1 MQHNKNLTDLAQ
13 ELRRN
18 MTKEEKQLWYRYL
31 REYPVQFR
39 RQVTC
44 GNYIM
49 DFSKFDS
56 MINEAEL
63 AKQLEEAK
71 NNAPQTDKQVPAGN
85 YTVKIEKMEL
95 GATKDGRP
103 MFKVQCRI
111 LEGEFKKWCIFLNRV
126 IYGTKNDASM
136 ISSVIGWL
144 QKLEPSVP
152 VEFKNYSQFSD
163 LVLDIF
169 EEVADAV
176 ELDVYY
182 DPDAFN
188 SISIEE
194 VFDAE

>member
-1 MQHNKNLTDLAQ
+1 
-13 ELRRN
+13 
-18 MTKEEKQLWYRYL
+18 
-31 REYPVQFR
+31 
-39 RQVTC
+39 
-44 GNYIM
+44 M
-49 DFSKFDS
+49 DFTKFDS

-63 AKQLEEAK
+63 KKQLEEAK
-71 NNAPQTDKQVPAGN
+71 NNAPQTNKEVPAGN
-85 YTVKIEKMEL
+85 YTVKIEKMEV

-126 IYGTKNDASM
+126 IYGTKNDANM

-144 QKLEPSVP
+144 QKLEPSIT
-152 VEFKNYSQFSD
+152 VEFKNYSQFDD

-176 ELDVYY
+176 ELDVEY
-182 DPDAFN
+182 DPNAFN

>member
-1 MQHNKNLTDLAQ
+1 
-13 ELRRN
+13 
-18 MTKEEKQLWYRYL
+18 
-31 REYPVQFR
+31 
-39 RQVTC
+39 
-44 GNYIM
+44 M
-49 DFSKFDS
+49 DFTKFDS

-63 AKQLEEAK
+63 KKQLEEAK
-71 NNAPQTDKQVPAGN
+71 NNAPQTNKEVPAGN
-85 YTVKIEKMEL
+85 YTVKIEKMEV

-126 IYGTKNDASM
+126 IYGTKNDANM

-144 QKLEPSVP
+144 QKLEPSMT
-152 VEFKNYSQFSD
+152 VEFKNYSQFAD

-176 ELDVYY
+176 ELDVEY
-182 DPDAFN
+182 DPNAFN

>member
-1 MQHNKNLTDLAQ
+1 
-13 ELRRN
+13 
-18 MTKEEKQLWYRYL
+18 
-31 REYPVQFR
+31 
-39 RQVTC
+39 
-44 GNYIM
+44 M
-49 DFSKFDS
+49 DFTKFDS

-63 AKQLEEAK
+63 SKQLEEAK
-71 NNAPQTDKQVPAGN
+71 NNAPKSDKQVPAGN
-85 YTVKIEKMEL
+85 YIVKIEKMEVA
-95 GATKDGRP
+95 ATKDGRP

-111 LEGEFKKWCIFLNRV
+111 LEGEFKKWCVFMNRV
-126 IYGTKNDASM
+126 IYGTKNDANM

-144 QKLEPSVP
+144 QKLEPSVD

-176 ELDVYY
+176 ELEVAYN
-182 DPDAFN
+182 PDAFN

>member
-1 MQHNKNLTDLAQ
+1 
-13 ELRRN
+13 
-18 MTKEEKQLWYRYL
+18 
-31 REYPVQFR
+31 
-39 RQVTC
+39 
-44 GNYIM
+44 M
-49 DFSKFDS
+49 DFTKFDS

-63 AKQLEEAK
+63 SKQLEEAK
-71 NNAPQTDKQVPAGN
+71 NNAPQTNKEVPAGN
-85 YTVKIEKMEL
+85 YTVKVEKMEV

-111 LEGEFKKWCIFLNRV
+111 LEGEFKKWCVFMNRV
-126 IYGTKNDASM
+126 LYGTKNDANM

-144 QKLEPSVP
+144 QKLEPSMT
-152 VEFKNYSQFSD
+152 VEFKNYSQFAD

-176 ELDVYY
+176 ELDVAY
-182 DPDAFN
+182 DPEAFN

>member
-1 MQHNKNLTDLAQ
+1 
-13 ELRRN
+13 
-18 MTKEEKQLWYRYL
+18 
-31 REYPVQFR
+31 
-39 RQVTC
+39 
-44 GNYIM
+44 M
-49 DFSKFDS
+49 DFSKFDAT
-56 MINEAEL
+56 INEAEL

-71 NNAPQTDKQVPAGN
+71 NNPQQSDKEVEEGN

-111 LEGEFKKWCIFLNRV
+111 LDGEFKKWCLFMNRV
-126 IYGTKNDASM
+126 IYGTKNDANM
-136 ISSVIGWL
+136 IQSVIGWL
-144 QKLEPSVP
+144 QKLEPSMP
-152 VEFKNYSQFSD
+152 VEFKNYSQFSE

-182 DPDAFN
+182 DPNAFN

>member
-1 MQHNKNLTDLAQ
+1 
-13 ELRRN
+13 
-18 MTKEEKQLWYRYL
+18 
-31 REYPVQFR
+31 
-39 RQVTC
+39 
-44 GNYIM
+44 M
-49 DFSKFDS
+49 DFTKFDS

-63 AKQLEEAK
+63 SKQLEEAK
-71 NNAPQTDKQVPAGN
+71 NNAPQTNKEVPAGN
-85 YTVKIEKMEL
+85 YTVKVEKMEV

-111 LEGEFKKWCIFLNRV
+111 LEGEFKKWCVFMNRV
-126 IYGTKNDASM
+126 LYGTKNDATM

-144 QKLEPSVP
+144 QKLEPSMV

-176 ELDVYY
+176 ELDVAY

>member
-1 MQHNKNLTDLAQ
+1 
-13 ELRRN
+13 
-18 MTKEEKQLWYRYL
+18 
-31 REYPVQFR
+31 
-39 RQVTC
+39 
-44 GNYIM
+44 M
-49 DFSKFDS
+49 DFSKFDAT
-56 MINEAEL
+56 INKDEL

-71 NNAPQTDKQVPAGN
+71 SNSQQSDREVEEGN

-111 LEGEFKKWCIFLNRV
+111 LDGEFKKWCLFMNRV
-126 IYGTKNDASM
+126 IYGTKNDANM

-144 QKLEPSVP
+144 QKLEPSVT
-152 VEFKNYSQFSD
+152 VEFKNYSQFAD

-176 ELDVYY
+176 ELDVAY
-182 DPDAFN
+182 DPEAFN

>member
-1 MQHNKNLTDLAQ
+1 
-13 ELRRN
+13 
-18 MTKEEKQLWYRYL
+18 
-31 REYPVQFR
+31 
-39 RQVTC
+39 
-44 GNYIM
+44 M
-49 DFSKFDS
+49 DFTKFDS

-63 AKQLEEAK
+63 SKQLEEAK
-71 NNAPQTDKQVPAGN
+71 NNAPQTNKEVPAGN
-85 YTVKIEKMEL
+85 YTVKVEKMEV

-111 LEGEFKKWCIFLNRV
+111 LEGEFKKWCVFMNRV
-126 IYGTKNDASM
+126 LYGTKNDATM

-144 QKLEPSVP
+144 QKLEPSMA
-152 VEFKNYSQFSD
+152 VEFKNYSQFAD

-176 ELDVYY
+176 ELDVAY